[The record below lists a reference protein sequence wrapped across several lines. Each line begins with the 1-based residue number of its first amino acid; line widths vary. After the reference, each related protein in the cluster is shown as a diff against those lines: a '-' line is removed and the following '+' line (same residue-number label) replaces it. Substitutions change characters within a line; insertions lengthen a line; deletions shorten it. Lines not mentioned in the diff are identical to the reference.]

1 VSRRTPPAGATRPA
15 ALACRPRQ
23 RLARGRASRPQAARP
38 SNRDFAATQGRR
50 PGSPAGSAPD
60 PRWACRP
67 AIKGPSNW
75 PRAHSRKREC
85 RSRLL
90 RRAPGADRLPE
101 CEPPPT
107 VRSAPIT
114 VAMPGRIFLET
125 PAMGAQ
131 SIFSVSA
138 KHVYWTVRQ
147 LGRPAARLSTSF
159 RTVPYGPNDVQSCQG
174 FALDVALLDRVV
186 ARRGV
191 REYKNFPN
199 TQFELRSKM

>member
-1 VSRRTPPAGATRPA
+1 MSISPASASSRGGRIAGMRTAAHRSERPHH
-15 ALACRPRQ
+15 
-23 RLARGRASRPQAARP
+23 GRHARP
-38 SNRDFAATQGRR
+38 D
-50 PGSPAGSAPD
+50 
-60 PRWACRP
+60 
-67 AIKGPSNW
+67 
-75 PRAHSRKREC
+75 
-85 RSRLL
+85 
-90 RRAPGADRLPE
+90 
-101 CEPPPT
+101 
-107 VRSAPIT
+107 
-114 VAMPGRIFLET
+114 FLET